1 MSKDKGWWA
10 DSLVKWLGEME
21 MEILKGGDSHSGTAN
36 EQLMLQP
43 IRSMLTSSQI
53 AQLNAISLRVVG
65 DLVRVVED
73 EFSWIKGEDL
83 DLPWLDEFTA
93 GLICLW
99 IPQQADMDNAGWP
112 IRRAGQFFQGQLWS
126 SWAEDLEIIVLC

>member
-10 DSLVKWLGEME
+10 DSLVEWLGEMG
-21 MEILKGGDSHSGTAN
+21 MGILKVGETHTGMAN

-43 IRSMLTSSQI
+43 IRSMLTSQQI
-53 AQLNAISLRVVG
+53 AQLNARSLRVVG

-93 GLICLW
+93 GLDL
-99 IPQQADMDNAGWP
+99 PMDPTSG
-112 IRRAGQFFQGQLWS
+112 R
-126 SWAEDLEIIVLC
+126 